1 MQQFDSTECAADC
14 LTADPGVLTAAVATV
29 ALDVTD
35 EVKALAAQKLETWFG
50 IRCFR
55 WLDTTEKQN

>member
-1 MQQFDSTECAADC
+1 MQHVASTEFAADC
-14 LTADPGVLTAAVATV
+14 LTADRGVLTAAVAAV

-35 EVKALAAQKLETWFG
+35 EVKALAAQQLETWFD

-55 WLDTTEKQN
+55 WLETT

>member
-1 MQQFDSTECAADC
+1 MQHVDSAEFAADC
-14 LTADPGVLTAAVATV
+14 LTADCGVLTAAVATV

-35 EVKALAAQKLETWFG
+35 EVKALAAQKLETWFD

-55 WLDTTEKQN
+55 WLETT